1 MTAASILATPM
12 PTLAEPIREPV
23 IEVGPIA
30 YESEADLDA
39 AEADALI
46 ASYFDPTIVSDF
58 DLLGRRGLVIRN
70 LALRQLALDA
80 AADELNVATLAHIE
94 AKNARRQAATDLD
107 LIQIDLLAFAVDTY
121 TLSDQAAADRLN
133 GDKEANRRSFTID
146 SVTDD
151 LMGRVTV
158 ANTALLKSID
168 DESAAE
174 LVREHFRADLQL
186 RETHQAK
193 AIQILADF
201 EALVRIREE
210 AIKARIEVTLA
221 ETQDGIPM
229 VEVGGIRV
237 NAEIGEQLE
246 FLLEAALAD
255 GIELAGGG
263 YRSRASQIDLRRAHC
278 GSSEF
283 AIFDASASSCSPPT
297 ARPGASQHELGL
309 AIDFTENG
317 SILTWSSPGFF
328 WLEEHAEEYGFIN
341 LPSEAWHW
349 STTGG

>member
-1 MTAASILATPM
+1 MTAVSLIVTPS
-12 PTLAEPIREPV
+12 PAFAEPERGPV
-23 IEVGPIA
+23 IEVGPIS
-30 YESEADLDA
+30 YETEADLDA
-39 AEADALI
+39 AEADAL
-46 ASYFDPTIVSDF
+46 AAADFDPTIVSDF
-58 DLLGRRGLVIRN
+58 DLLGRRGLIIRN
-70 LALRQLALDA
+70 LGLRQLALDG
-80 AADELNVATLAHIE
+80 AADELNIATLAHIE
-94 AKNARRQAATDLD
+94 AKNARRQAATDLE
-107 LIQIDLLAFAVDTY
+107 LIQVDLLAFAVDTY
-121 TLSDQAAADRLN
+121 TLSDQAASDRLN
-133 GDKEANRRSFTID
+133 GDKEASRRSFTID

-151 LMGRVTV
+151 LMSRVTA
-158 ANTALLKSID
+158 ANNALLQSIE

-174 LVREHFRADLQL
+174 LVREQFRAELL
-186 RETHQAK
+186 TREADK
-193 AIQILADF
+193 AMAIQILANF
-201 EALVRIREE
+201 EALVTIREQ

-246 FLLEAALAD
+246 LMLEAALAD

-278 GSSEF
+278 GTSEF
-283 AIFDASASSCSPPT
+283 AIFDAPASSCSPPT

-309 AIDFTENG
+309 AVDFTENG

-328 WLEEHAEEYGFIN
+328 WLEEHAVEYGFIN

-349 STTGG
+349 STTGH